1 MHRILV
7 SVLPFAIWNM
17 KVFVSSNSYVD
28 RALGKIS
35 YSCTQHREVRC
46 TCSRLPCSSL
56 YTTVYLVYTLDTV
69 TSNVM
74 RDV

>member
-1 MHRILV
+1 MLIARSEKSHIHV
-7 SVLPFAIWNM
+7 
-17 KVFVSSNSYVD
+17 
-28 RALGKIS
+28 
-35 YSCTQHREVRC
+35 QHREVRC

-56 YTTVYLVYTLDTV
+56 YTTVYLAYTLDTV